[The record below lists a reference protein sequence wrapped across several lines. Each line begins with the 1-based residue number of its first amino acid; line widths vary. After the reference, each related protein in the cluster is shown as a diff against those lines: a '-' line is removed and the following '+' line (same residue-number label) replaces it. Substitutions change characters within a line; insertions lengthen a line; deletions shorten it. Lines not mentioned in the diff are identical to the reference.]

1 MGRGVCVPGQT
12 FVHVQVHVCVH
23 GQACMC
29 TWTDTCVYGQRC
41 VYSVHGSCHP
51 AVLSGRKHT
60 AEPLLPTF
68 PGHCPSNPTSGE
80 GVPAVTCTQ
89 GAQLFSPVW
98 ETACRTHSDG
108 QCLGPRPCS
117 SDSNHVAQDPPRVP
131 GCTFPPSLLGF
142 LAEER
147 GLQEAVAAAGSSGRT
162 SSKGGSR
169 PSTGALQIGALAL

>member
-1 MGRGVCVPGQT
+1 MGMCAYLDRCV
-12 FVHVQVHVCVH
+12 
-23 GQACMC
+23 C
-29 TWTDTCVYGQRC
+29 TWTDMCVYGQGC

-60 AEPLLPTF
+60 AEPLLPTL

-98 ETACRTHSDG
+98 ETVCNTHSDG

-117 SDSNHVAQDPPRVP
+117 SDSNHLAQGPPGVP
-131 GCTFPPSLLGF
+131 GCTFPPSLLRF

-147 GLQEAVAAAGSSGRT
+147 VCRELLQQPGAVDGAAAKAAAGAAPAP
-162 SSKGGSR
+162 SKLG
-169 PSTGALQIGALAL
+169 L